1 MKMNLKRVLITGF
14 DPFDNEPVNAAWEV
28 VKELDGVT
36 TASADIIVRQIPT
49 VFGESISTLYTAI
62 DEVNPDIVICVGQAG
77 GRSAVSV
84 ERIGVN
90 LSDAR
95 IPDNRGAAPTQEL
108 IVADGPDGYFSTLPV
123 RDIVE
128 AVREAGIPCEESWS
142 AGTYVCNHVLY
153 GLMHRLQDESWSGRG
168 VIGGVIHIPFLPE
181 QAVRH
186 KNAPSLPA
194 DLVRHA
200 IEIAVGV
207 VCGAETR

>member
-1 MKMNLKRVLITGF
+1 MKRVLVTGF

-28 VKELDGVT
+28 VKELDGWT
-36 TASADIIVRQIPT
+36 TEDAEVVVRQIPT
-49 VFGESISTLYTAI
+49 VFDESIATLYTAI

-95 IPDNRGAAPTQEL
+95 IPDNRGVSPVQES
-108 IVADGPDGYFSTLPV
+108 IVPGGPDGYFSTLPV
-123 RDIVE
+123 RVIVE
-128 AVREAGIPCEESWS
+128 AVQEAGIPAEESWS
-142 AGTYVCNHVLY
+142 AGTYVCNHLLY
-153 GLMHRLQDESWSGRG
+153 GLMHRLQDEILSERG
-168 VIGGVIHIPFLPE
+168 VLGGFIHIPFLPE

-194 DLVRHA
+194 DLVRQA

-207 VCGAETR
+207 VCQVEMR

>member
-1 MKMNLKRVLITGF
+1 MKRVLVTGF

-28 VKELDGVT
+28 VKELGGLT
-36 TASADIIVRQIPT
+36 TENAKVVVRQIPT

-95 IPDNRGAAPTQEL
+95 IPDNRGVSPVQEP
-108 IVADGPDGYFSTLPV
+108 IVPGGPDGYFSTLPV
-123 RDIVE
+123 RAIVE
-128 AVREAGIPCEESWS
+128 AVREAGIPAEESWS
-142 AGTYVCNHVLY
+142 AGTYVCNHLLY
-153 GLMHRLQDESWSGRG
+153 GLMHRLQDEIWSERG
-168 VIGGVIHIPFLPE
+168 VLGGFIHIPFLPE

-194 DLVRHA
+194 DLVRQA

-207 VCGAETR
+207 ACPIEMR